1 MMMMMMMMMMMIV
14 PEESI
19 SILQVSTNKRQTV
32 QIKLMQL

>member
-1 MMMMMMMMMMMIV
+1 MMMMTMTIMMIV

-19 SILQVSTNKRQTV
+19 SVLQVSTNKRQTV